1 MRKVIAY
8 VLLAVVLI
16 GSGCISALSEHLTPG
31 KNDAKVIAYVE
42 KVGTG
47 EAADYKGFLFPSLAT
62 LRQLKHDFEAAVVI
76 TNQELIHLAESKKL
90 EENILR
96 GIVDH
101 DVDVGESREELIFDP
116 VTGAVAVGLSLFG
129 IAGGGYLGL
138 MRKRPQDITPQ
149 EMEKALGDIKGEV
162 TDKDQKIL
170 QLVASVKKV
179 IDAQSTTAS
188 KDKITKI
195 LKDNQLPD
203 VRAVV
208 KTALAKL

>member
-1 MRKVIAY
+1 
-8 VLLAVVLI
+8 
-16 GSGCISALSEHLTPG
+16 
-31 KNDAKVIAYVE
+31 
-42 KVGTG
+42 
-47 EAADYKGFLFPSLAT
+47 
-62 LRQLKHDFEAAVVI
+62 
-76 TNQELIHLAESKKL
+76 LIHLAESKKL

-188 KDKITKI
+188 KDKIKKI